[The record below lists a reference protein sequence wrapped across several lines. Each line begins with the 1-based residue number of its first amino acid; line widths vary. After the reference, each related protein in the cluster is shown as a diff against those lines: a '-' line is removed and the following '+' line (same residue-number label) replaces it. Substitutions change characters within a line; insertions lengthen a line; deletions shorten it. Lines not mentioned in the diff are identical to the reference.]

1 LLHSISSLLVKK
13 QNLKITNI
21 DQLNI
26 RDSLPSPKGVALAV
40 LQMCRNENISIHE
53 ITRLIQTDPTLSY
66 RLIYRAN
73 LSRTTSRQIASVSD
87 AIVHLGIQVVKQ
99 LTMGF
104 SLIDQ
109 HQQGNCKAFNYHQF
123 WSHSL
128 LMAIASEAFG
138 KIVRISVRE
147 ELFTCGLL
155 ARIGCLALATIY
167 PEKYSEIL
175 ETEDIRPALIEKEH
189 LHLETDHNSLTAA
202 MLIDAGFAMELVEP
216 VYYHEEPMESG
227 FFQDSRSYQLTEL
240 FHLAK
245 QLADI
250 TIFTE
255 VEYLEQTSELMLLAK
270 KIGFE
275 TESFTAM
282 VRDIID
288 TWKDWN
294 TLLKI
299 SGATLPSF
307 QTITQTIEQ
316 FSENKQ
322 HASSLRV
329 LVVEDDPANRL
340 LIEEILSNTLGH
352 TVFSAENGQQGLS
365 LGLETMPDVVIT
377 DWIMPVMDGFELTRA
392 LRATDWGQNIYIIML
407 TGIESEE
414 KLARAFEA
422 GVDDYIIKPINIPI
436 FRARLRAAWHYKKL
450 QDSCQKNQM
459 QLKQFTAE
467 LATSNRR
474 LEQAAHTDILTGLP
488 NRRAGMEALS
498 RAWSIANRSHQLIA
512 AILIDI
518 DNFKRINDSHG
529 HAAGDTVLKAVA
541 ISIRNTARK
550 GDFFCR
556 IGGEEFLIICQDKKT
571 DLHSTAVFAER
582 LRKKIDAE
590 PIDIHDQTVA
600 VTISIGF
607 ALKEACMQNEDQ
619 LIKSAD
625 QALYAAKNAGRNR
638 IYYANGDHFF
648 VPDPGC

>member
-1 LLHSISSLLVKK
+1 MPRKSPVKK

-26 RDSLPSPKGVALAV
+26 RDSLPSPKGIALAV
-40 LQMCRNENISIHE
+40 LQICRNENISIHE

-73 LSRTTSRQIASVSD
+73 LTKTTSRQIASISD
-87 AIVHLGIQVVKQ
+87 AIVHLGIHSVKQ
-99 LTMGF
+99 LILGF

-138 KIVRISVRE
+138 KIIRVSVRE

-175 ETEDIRPALIEKEH
+175 EAEDTRRALIEKEH

-245 QLADI
+245 HLADI
-250 TIFTE
+250 TVSTQAENF
-255 VEYLEQTSELMLLAK
+255 EQASELMLLAK

-275 TESFTAM
+275 TKSFVDM
-282 VRDIID
+282 IQNIID
-288 TWKDWN
+288 TWKNWN

-299 SGATLPSF
+299 PSATLPSF
-307 QTITQTIEQ
+307 QTIAQTIEQ
-316 FSENKQ
+316 FSGNCEN
-322 HASSLRV
+322 ASALRV
-329 LVVEDDPANRL
+329 LVVEDDPASRQ
-340 LIEEILSNTLGH
+340 LIEEILSSALGH

-365 LGLETMPDVVIT
+365 LGLEATPDVVIT
-377 DWIMPVMDGFELTRA
+377 DWIMPVMDGLELTRA
-392 LRATDWGQNIYIIML
+392 LRTTEWGQNIYIIML

-422 GVDDYIIKPINIPI
+422 GVDDYIIKPINIRV
-436 FRARLRAAWHYKKL
+436 FRARLRAAWHYKRL
-450 QDSCQKNQM
+450 QESCQKNQM
-459 QLKQFTAE
+459 QLKKFTAE

-498 RAWSIANRSHQLIA
+498 RAWSIASRSHQHIA
-512 AILIDI
+512 AVLIDI
-518 DNFKRINDSHG
+518 DNFKNINDSHG
-529 HAAGDTVLKAVA
+529 HAAGDAVLKAIA
-541 ISIRNTARK
+541 ASIQNTARK
-550 GDFFCR
+550 GDFSCR

-571 DLHSTAVFAER
+571 DMHSTAVFAER
-582 LRKKIDAE
+582 LRKKIDSE
-590 PIDIHDQTVA
+590 PIDLHDRTVA
-600 VTISIGF
+600 ITISIGI
-607 ALKEACMQNEDQ
+607 ALKEDYMQSEDQ
-619 LIKSAD
+619 LIKAAD
-625 QALYAAKNAGRNR
+625 NALYAAKNAGRNR
-638 IYYANGDHFF
+638 IYCAAGDHFF
-648 VPDPGC
+648 VPDLGG

>member
-1 LLHSISSLLVKK
+1 MPKKSPVKK

-40 LQMCRNENISIHE
+40 LQTCRNEHISIHE

-73 LSRTTSRQIASVSD
+73 LTKTTSRQIASVSD
-87 AIVHLGIQVVKQ
+87 AIVHLGIHSVKQ
-99 LTMGF
+99 LALGF

-109 HQQGNCKAFNYHQF
+109 HQQGSCKAFNYHQF

-138 KIVRISVRE
+138 KIIRVSVRE

-155 ARIGCLALATIY
+155 AHIGCLALATIY

-175 ETEDIRPALIEKEH
+175 EAEDTRRALIEKEH

-245 QLADI
+245 HLADI
-250 TIFTE
+250 TVSTQAENF
-255 VEYLEQTSELMLLAK
+255 EQASELMLLAK

-275 TESFTAM
+275 TKSF
-282 VRDIID
+282 VDIIQSIMD
-288 TWKDWN
+288 TWKNWN

-299 SGATLPSF
+299 PNTTLPSF
-307 QTITQTIEQ
+307 QTITRTIEQ
-316 FSENKQ
+316 FSGNCEN
-322 HASSLRV
+322 ASALRV
-329 LVVEDDPANRL
+329 LVVEDDPASRQ

-365 LGLETMPDVVIT
+365 LGLEATPDVVIT
-377 DWIMPVMDGFELTRA
+377 DWIMPVMDGLELTRA
-392 LRATDWGQNIYIIML
+392 LRTTAWGQNIYIIML

-414 KLARAFEA
+414 KLAGAFEA
-422 GVDDYIIKPINIPI
+422 GVDDYIIKPINIRV
-436 FRARLRAAWHYKKL
+436 FRARLRAAWHYKRL
-450 QDSCQKNQM
+450 QESCQKNQM
-459 QLKQFTAE
+459 QLRQFTAE

-498 RAWSIANRSHQLIA
+498 RAWSIASRSQQHIA

-518 DNFKRINDSHG
+518 DNFKNINDSHG
-529 HAAGDTVLKAVA
+529 HAAGDTVLKAIA
-541 ISIRNTARK
+541 ASIQNTARK
-550 GDFFCR
+550 GDFFSR

-571 DLHSTAVFAER
+571 DMHSTAVFAER
-582 LRKKIDAE
+582 LRKKIDSE
-590 PIDIHDQTVA
+590 PIDLNGHTVT
-600 VTISIGF
+600 VTISIGI
-607 ALKEACMQNEDQ
+607 ALKEDYMQNENQ
-619 LIKSAD
+619 LVKAAD
-625 QALYAAKNAGRNR
+625 KALYAAKNAGKNR
-638 IYYANGDHFF
+638 IYCAAGDHFF
-648 VPDPGC
+648 VPDLDG

>member
-1 LLHSISSLLVKK
+1 M
-13 QNLKITNI
+13 KITNI

-26 RDSLPSPKGVALAV
+26 RDSLPSPKGVALAL
-40 LQMCRNENISIHE
+40 LQICSNENISIHE

-73 LSRTTSRQIASVSD
+73 LTKITSRQISSVSD
-87 AIVHLGIQVVKQ
+87 AIVHLGIQSVKQ
-99 LTMGF
+99 LAMGF

-138 KIVRISVRE
+138 KVIRISVRE

-175 ETEDIRPALIEKEH
+175 EIEDTRHVLIEKER

-240 FHLAK
+240 LHLAK
-245 QLADI
+245 HLADI
-250 TIFTE
+250 AISTQAENF
-255 VEYLEQTSELMLLAK
+255 EQTSELMLLAK

-275 TESFTAM
+275 TESFADM
-282 VRDIID
+282 IQDIID
-288 TWKDWN
+288 TWKNWN

-299 SGATLPSF
+299 SNTTLPAF
-307 QTITQTIEQ
+307 RTISETIEQ
-316 FSENKQ
+316 FSGSNQ
-322 HASSLRV
+322 SASSLRV
-329 LVVEDDPANRL
+329 LVVEDDSASRQ

-352 TVFSAENGQQGLS
+352 TIFSAENGQQGLS

-377 DWIMPVMDGFELTRA
+377 DWIMPIMDGLELTRA

-414 KLARAFEA
+414 KLARAFET
-422 GVDDYIIKPINIPI
+422 GVDDYIIKPINIRT
-436 FRARLRAAWHYKKL
+436 FRARLRAAWHYKRL
-450 QDSCQKNQM
+450 QDSCQKNQL

-498 RAWSIANRSHQLIA
+498 RAWSIASRSHQHIA
-512 AILIDI
+512 AVLIDI

-541 ISIRNTARK
+541 ASIQNTARK

-571 DLHSTAVFAER
+571 DMHSTAVFAER
-582 LRKKIDAE
+582 LRKKIGSE
-590 PIDIHDQTVA
+590 PIDIHDQTAA
-600 VTISIGF
+600 VTISIGI
-607 ALKEACMQNEDQ
+607 ALKEDYMQNEDQ
-619 LIKSAD
+619 LTKAAD
-625 QALYAAKNAGRNR
+625 KALYAAKNAGRNR
-638 IYYANGDHFF
+638 IYCATGDHFF
-648 VPDPGC
+648 VPDLGS